1 MTHAHM
7 HARTH
12 AHTHT
17 HTHTHTHIHTI
28 LRGRHL
34 SPVSSLVSSSTFLSC
49 RHEANLAC
57 PFPLWS
63 LMRTLATLYFSL
75 GDVLCFHFYSE
86 YDQHIFFTASI
97 SFQLLLGVRCVF
109 LFSHMFVLITQFWFL
124 SCCCCCIW
132 VCVCVCEHRF
142 HPSIHPVLWEHV
154 HACVSVLTSY
164 PPHPPHF
171 SEQIMSA
178 GADWNDFEFS
188 KAPNPW
194 EHTCSCKP
202 QTVQVPHFKRLLSFS
217 PSPLFAHSFSPP
229 PPAWLQLYP
238 STEPGAYWNTF
249 PWSSLL
255 FKVDFHP
262 RARFEGRGGGS
273 DR

>member
-1 MTHAHM
+1 MRVSSNAFLILGKSVIHKMSNYSFFLQVHQCFQLLHRCSFEYFDINLTQHSFNSLKTVKKKLPNQKTDWLLWWHMHTCTHA
-7 HARTH
+7 R
-12 AHTHT
+12 THT
-17 HTHTHTHIHTI
+17 HTHTHTHTI

-132 VCVCVCEHRF
+132 VCVCVCVWAQI
-142 HPSIHPVLWEHV
+142 PSIHPSSPL
-154 HACVSVLTSY
+154 
-164 PPHPPHF
+164 
-171 SEQIMSA
+171 
-178 GADWNDFEFS
+178 G
-188 KAPNPW
+188 
-194 EHTCSCKP
+194 TCS
-202 QTVQVPHFKRLLSFS
+202 RLCECINII
-217 PSPLFAHSFSPP
+217 SPP
-229 PPAWLQLYP
+229 ASALLRTDYERWCWV
-238 STEPGAYWNTF
+238 TRR
-249 PWSSLL
+249 WSLSR
-255 FKVDFHP
+255 P
-262 RARFEGRGGGS
+262 
-273 DR
+273 